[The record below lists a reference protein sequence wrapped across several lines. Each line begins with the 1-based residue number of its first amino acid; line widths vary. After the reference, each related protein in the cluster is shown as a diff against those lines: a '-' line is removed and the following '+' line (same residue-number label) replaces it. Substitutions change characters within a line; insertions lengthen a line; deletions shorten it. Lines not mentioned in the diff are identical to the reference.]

1 MRKLLLF
8 LIMVTSA
15 GFVFAQVDVTGIVTA
30 ADGEPLIGV
39 NVVEKGTS
47 RGTVTDVDGKFT
59 IDGASSNSVWVFSYV
74 L

>member
-8 LIMVTSA
+8 LIMITSA
-15 GFVFAQVDVTGIVTA
+15 GFVFAQVNVTGILTDV
-30 ADGEPLIGV
+30 GGVPLIGV

-47 RGTVTDVDGKFT
+47 RGTVMDVDGKFT
-59 IDGASSNSVWVFSYV
+59 INAASYSSIRVFSYV